1 MIIDIDIET
10 NTDTDTVMS
19 HRYRYIEDGVYR
31 VGERR
36 WCFMFDCGVYPYV
49 FMFMFIAVCV
59 YGCYCMNLGMRV
71 DWCIALIDNLNA
83 DSR

>member
-36 WCFMFDCGVYPYV
+36 WCFMFDCGVVRMCLCLLPYV
-49 FMFMFIAVCV
+49 FMVVIV
-59 YGCYCMNLGMRV
+59 
-71 DWCIALIDNLNA
+71 
-83 DSR
+83 